1 VVFTNDHE
9 PAHVHVIGAGG
20 EAKIDFGGADGP
32 RLDWAV
38 GLSNA
43 DIRRAMAEVARERD
57 RLMEGWMRI
66 HEARHDRGR

>member
-1 VVFTNDHE
+1 VIFTNDHQ
-9 PAHVHVIGAGG
+9 PAHVHAIGAGG
-20 EAKIDFGGADGP
+20 EAKIDFGGAGEP

-57 RLMEGWMRI
+57 WMMEAWVRI
-66 HEARHDRGR
+66 HGEGAP